1 MKTIIRMSVLVF
13 AVLFL
18 NIICTVPSHAS
29 DTDDFDAEYYANAYP
44 DVRAVIGS
52 KPIDLYCHYLNFGMN
67 EGRFKNAAE
76 EATGVASC
84 SIDTYVD
91 VDIANQTMTY
101 YKDGEVVLSSSC
113 VTGNPNTGNS
123 TPKGSFVLR
132 TKIPGKYLVGPTWNV
147 WVDRWMKFTGNVGLH
162 DAGWR
167 SKFGGNIYKSDGSHG
182 CVNLPTETAYE
193 LYDMIDVG
201 TAVIVH

>member
-1 MKTIIRMSVLVF
+1 MKTIIRVSAMFF

-18 NIICTVPSHAS
+18 SVIYTVPTHAS
-29 DTDDFDAEYYANAYP
+29 DTDDFDADYYAAAYP
-44 DVRAVIGS
+44 DVRAVYGNNAVE
-52 KPIDLYCHYLNFGMN
+52 LYHHYLNYGMK
-67 EGRFKNAAE
+67 EGRFKNAEE
-76 EATGVASC
+76 EASGVASC

-101 YKDGEVVLSSSC
+101 YRDGEVVLTSPC

-123 TPKGSFVLR
+123 TPRGSFVVR

-147 WVDRWMKFTGNVGLH
+147 WVDRWMRFTGNVGLH
-162 DAGWR
+162 DANWR
-167 SKFGGNIYKSDGSHG
+167 GKFGGNIYKSDGSHG
-182 CVNLPTETAYE
+182 CVNLPSDIAYS